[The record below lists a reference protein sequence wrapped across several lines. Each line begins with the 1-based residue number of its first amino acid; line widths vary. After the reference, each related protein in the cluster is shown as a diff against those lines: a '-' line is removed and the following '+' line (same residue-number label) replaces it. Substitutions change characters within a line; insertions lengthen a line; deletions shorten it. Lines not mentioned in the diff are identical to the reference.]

1 MKSVLILSLLLTICA
16 EVPEG
21 YKLIW
26 SDEFDG
32 NEIDTTKWGYD
43 LGGTGWGNN
52 EFEYYTD
59 RKENSFVQD
68 SILHIKAIK
77 EPYEGKQYTSA
88 RMLTKGKFEFQYGY
102 VEARIALPRG
112 SGIWPAFWMLG
123 YNIDWIVWPCC
134 GEIDIIEAIN
144 TEKKVYATCH
154 WYANGG
160 HAEYG
165 KSSEEFD
172 LTEFHDYYLYWDEE
186 YIRVGVDGKQHYE
199 ILIKDNV
206 GSTNSFHNKF
216 FFILN
221 VAVGG
226 NWPGFD
232 IDDSQFPNEMKVDY
246 IRVYQP

>member
-1 MKSVLILSLLLTICA
+1 MKFLLVLSLLLTIYT
-16 EVPEG
+16 EVPDG
-21 YKLIW
+21 YKLVW

-32 NEIDTTKWGYD
+32 DEIDTTKWGYD
-43 LGGTGWGNN
+43 LGGSGWGNN
-52 EFEYYTD
+52 ELEYYTD
-59 RKENSFVQD
+59 RKENSFVSD
-68 SILHIKAIK
+68 GILHIKAIK
-77 EPYEGKQYTSA
+77 ESYEGKEYTSA

-102 VEARIALPRG
+102 VEARISLPRG

-144 TEKKVYATCH
+144 TENKVYATCH
-154 WYANGG
+154 WFANGG

-165 KSSEEFD
+165 KNSEDFD
-172 LTEFHDYYLYWDEE
+172 LTEFHDYYLYWDSE

-199 ILIKDNV
+199 ILIKDNT
-206 GSTNSFHNKF
+206 GSTNAFHNKF

-226 NWPGFD
+226 NWPGFE
-232 IDDSQFPNEMKVDY
+232 IDNNQFPNEMKVDY